1 MQSKLTL
8 RMEDAVIRKAKRL
21 SRRRGESVS
30 KIISDY
36 ITEQGEELDMEELP
50 PVTSSMV
57 AVLSPEAE
65 EADYKRYLEKKYR

>member
-57 AVLSPEAE
+57 AVLSPEVE